1 MNRLAPWIFLIFMA
15 IAITPYTN
23 EINYNTCKTLQEVII
38 RETEEIAATNS
49 DNCHELAQLYVSRGE
64 SYLLNAQYER
74 AIEDF
79 NQVDSYL
86 ENDIDPAMIIAFRT
100 AFGKVVSYDN
110 LGMQQQTEQALR
122 DLQNIA
128 DHAGCDDC
136 LDDRPCLGMLTPSN
150 NLANF
155 QDRMRLAGSAMHYKN
170 KIVTCAYSR
179 NRNQQNHQ
187 LQQTDQDNYSDILGP
202 NQPPGPDWCEEIVVG
217 TGRAMEVIAGLA
229 PNYAV
234 KAVLIGIIEALIV
247 RCVKCCHTGGF
258 WKACVAP
265 IVRKWR
271 EWTHYKVNYLPP
283 NSDNLPLYTREV
295 I

>member
-1 MNRLAPWIFLIFMA
+1 MNRTSFFIYFIFVTIG
-15 IAITPYTN
+15 ITSYAN
-23 EINYNTCKTLQEVII
+23 EINYNTCKTLEEVII
-38 RETEEIAATNS
+38 RETEEIAAT
-49 DNCHELAQLYVSRGE
+49 DLGDFHELAQLYVSRGE
-64 SYLLNAQYER
+64 SYLLHGQYEK

-79 NQVDSYL
+79 KQVDCYL

-110 LGMQQQTEQALR
+110 LGMQQETEQALR
-122 DLQNIA
+122 ELQNIA

-136 LDDRPCLGMLTPSN
+136 IDDRPCLGLLTSSN
-150 NLANF
+150 NIANF
-155 QDRMRLAGSAMHYKN
+155 QDLTRLAASAMHYKN
-170 KIVTCAYSR
+170 NILNCAYAR
-179 NRNQQNHQ
+179 NGNQKNNQ

-202 NQPPGPDWCEEIVVG
+202 NRPPSPDWCEEVVVG

-234 KAVLIGIIEALIV
+234 KAILIGIIEALIA
-247 RCVKCCHTGGF
+247 RCVKCCQTGAF

-265 IVRKWR
+265 IVRKWK
-271 EWTHYKVNYLPP
+271 EWTNNKANHLPP
-283 NSDNLPLYTREV
+283 SSDNLPLYTREG